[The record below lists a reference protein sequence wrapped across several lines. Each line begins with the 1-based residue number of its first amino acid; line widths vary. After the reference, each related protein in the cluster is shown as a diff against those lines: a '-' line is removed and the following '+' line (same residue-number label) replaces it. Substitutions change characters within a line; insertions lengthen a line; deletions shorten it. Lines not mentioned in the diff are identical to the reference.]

1 MKLISSPDTSRR
13 RIAAV
18 GMYDGVHLGHRF
30 LIDYLGVEARSR
42 GLVPSVVTFVRHP
55 LTVVRPME
63 APALLDALEDRM
75 LSLGEAGA
83 EDVIVLEFN
92 DRLHHMSAEKFLA
105 RLKSKFAIDALVIGF
120 NNRIGHDL
128 PATIEQYRTIG
139 SNVGIDIIPAPEY
152 RGAGA
157 PVSSSAIRHYLQE
170 GEVEKA
176 TEALGHYFTMRG
188 LVVGGKQLG
197 RTLGFPTAN
206 IRPLSPDIL
215 MPRQGVYAAW
225 VTTPD
230 GCRRKAVVNIGFR
243 PTVND
248 KDSTEEA
255 HLTIEAHIIGYQGY
269 IYDEEVKLEF
279 VKWLRPERRFAST
292 EKLAAQV
299 KDDIEAAEKV
309 L

>member
-92 DRLHHMSAEKFLA
+92 DRIHHMSAEKFLA
-105 RLKSKFAIDALVIGF
+105 RLKSKYAIDALVIGF

-128 PATIEQYRTIG
+128 PASIEQYRSIG
-139 SNVGIDIIPAPEY
+139 SNVGVDVIAAPEY
-152 RGAGA
+152 RGPGA
-157 PVSSSAIRHYLQE
+157 PVSSSAIRHYMQE

-176 TEALGHYFTMRG
+176 TEALGHHFTMRG
-188 LVVGGKQLG
+188 VVISGKQLG

-206 IRPLSPDIL
+206 IRPVSPDIL

-230 GCRRKAVVNIGFR
+230 GCRRKAVVNVGFR
-243 PTVND
+243 PTVD
-248 KDSTEEA
+248 GDPSSEDA
-255 HLTIEAHIIGYQGY
+255 RLSIEAHIMDYQGY

-279 VKWLRPERRFAST
+279 VKWLRPEKRFASV
-292 EKLAAQV
+292 EKLASQV
-299 KDDIEAAEKV
+299 KDDIETALKT

>member
-63 APALLDALEDRM
+63 APSLLDALEDRM

-83 EDVIVLEFN
+83 EDVIVMEFN
-92 DRLHHMSAEKFLA
+92 DRLHHMSAEKFLS
-105 RLKSKFAIDALVIGF
+105 RLKDRYAIDALVIGF

-128 PATIEQYRTIG
+128 PATIEQYRSIG
-139 SNVGIDIIPAPEY
+139 QRVGVDIIPAPEY
-152 RGAGA
+152 RGPGA
-157 PVSSSAIRHYLQE
+157 PVSSSIIRHYLQE
-170 GEVEKA
+170 GETEKA
-176 TEALGHYFTMRG
+176 TEALGHHFTMRG
-188 LVVGGKQLG
+188 LVVEGKQLG
-197 RTLGFPTAN
+197 RKLGFPTAN
-206 IRPLSPDIL
+206 IKPSSPDIL

-230 GCRRKAVVNIGFR
+230 GTRRKSVVNVGFR
-243 PTVND
+243 PTVD
-248 KDSTEEA
+248 GDSDTGDA
-255 HLTIEAHIIGYQGY
+255 VLTVETHIIGFQGY

-279 VKWLRPERRFAST
+279 VKWLRPEKRFAST
-292 EKLAAQV
+292 DKLSAQV
-299 KDDIEAAEKV
+299 KDDIEAALKA

>member
-55 LTVVRPME
+55 LTVVRPTE
-63 APALLDALEDRM
+63 APALLDTLEDRM

-92 DRLHHMSAEKFLA
+92 DRIHHMSAEKFLT
-105 RLKSKFAIDALVIGF
+105 RLKSKYAIDALVIGF

-128 PATIEQYRTIG
+128 PASIDQYRAIG
-139 SNVGIDIIPAPEY
+139 RNVGIEIIAAPEY
-152 RGAGA
+152 RGLGA

-170 GEVEKA
+170 GQVEKA
-176 TEALGHYFTMRG
+176 TEALGRHFTMRG
-188 LVVGGKQLG
+188 VVVGGKQLG

-206 IRPLSPDIL
+206 IKPSSPDIL
-215 MPRQGVYAAW
+215 LPRHGVYAAQ

-230 GCRRKAVVNIGFR
+230 GCRRKAVVNVGFR
-243 PTVND
+243 PTVD
-248 KDSTEEA
+248 GDIAAEEA
-255 HLTIEAHIIGYQGY
+255 RLSIEAHIIGYQGY

-279 VKWLRPERRFAST
+279 VKWLRPEKRFTST
-292 EKLAAQV
+292 AKLAAQV
-299 KDDIEAAEKV
+299 KDDIETALKA